1 MFVGKIFIKLPKLK
15 LPNPFLKSL
24 LTVLLLLVIAVGL
37 INTETFYSQSAFAY
51 YGFCT
56 ITLIFVIIFSFFNS
70 TKNNNFILKT
80 PLLLFGLWCCYV
92 LFHYFTNTSTLVF
105 TIYCVALYFLLLKV
119 TLFFSTPKFNFTL
132 FLICIAIIASIE
144 SIYCIGQFLG
154 FFKTQNELFL
164 VTGSW
169 NNPNV
174 IAIFLALTT
183 PIFLFLFQS
192 RFRKIALTGFT
203 TLLIALI
210 LLKCRAAFIGTIL
223 SVIVFYGLEYNFIG
237 WVKDKKN
244 KSSAIAL
251 LILSL
256 LFIIP
261 ISSQLYNAKKASA
274 DGRKFIWKLSTQMAA
289 EKPLTGYGYG
299 FFEKEY
305 NLFQADYIKQGKA
318 TVEELANAGPV
329 IMPHNELLLNA
340 VEGGFIGLCILMLF
354 LGSLVLVIKKREKET
369 ATGLNNSV
377 FNLSY
382 AGIVAFIGI
391 SMVNSTIQIVPIMC
405 IFIIYIAIICSVL
418 EPVRLSTYLS
428 FLEINKGISILT
440 KTTITSGSLY
450 VLYLLFGM
458 ATADNLNKK
467 AALLKKEKHYEQALQ
482 IMPDLAKNIDN
493 YSDYWKN
500 YGAIY
505 LETQNY
511 PKALYCLEQA
521 KKWSSLP
528 DIYSGS
534 GYCYEKL
541 QQYPQAITEYETLV
555 ALYPSKFLYRMVLLN
570 AYLKNK
576 DTDKAIFLANEVI
589 QLKPKVPSEKVN
601 RYKKRCRKLLWN
613 LGIRKQPKNNFNY
626 SSNFN
631 NERFK

>member
-15 LPNPFLKSL
+15 LSNPFFKSL

-37 INTETFYSQSAFAY
+37 INTETFYSSSAFAY
-51 YGFCT
+51 YGFCIFT
-56 ITLIFVIIFSFFNS
+56 SIFVIISSFFNS
-70 TKNNNFILKT
+70 TKNNNIILKT

-105 TIYCVALYFLLLKV
+105 TIYCVALYFLLIKV
-119 TLFFSTPKFNFTL
+119 TSFFSTPNFNFAL
-132 FLICIAIIASIE
+132 FLICIAVIALIE

-154 FFKTQNELFL
+154 FFKTQNELFA

-274 DGRKFIWKLSTQMAA
+274 DGRKFIWKLSTQMAT

-299 FFEKEY
+299 FFEREY
-305 NLFQADYIKQGKA
+305 NLFQANYIKQGKA
-318 TVEELANAGPV
+318 TAEELANAGPV
-329 IMPHNELLLNA
+329 IMPHNEILLNV

-369 ATGLNNSV
+369 ATGFNNSV

-405 IFIIYIAIICSVL
+405 IFIIYTAIICSVL
-418 EPVRLSTYLS
+418 EPIRLPAYLS

-467 AALLKKEKHYEQALQ
+467 AALLKKEKNYKQALQ
-482 IMPDLAKNIDN
+482 VMPSLEENIN
-493 YSDYWKN
+493 SYADYWIN

-505 LETQNY
+505 LETQQY
-511 PKALYCLEQA
+511 SKALNCMRLA

-528 DIYSGS
+528 EIYSGS
-534 GYCYEKL
+534 GFCYEKL
-541 QQYPQAITEYETLV
+541 QQYPQAIREYETLV
-555 ALYPSKFLYRMVLLN
+555 ALYPTKFLYRMVLLGT
-570 AYLKNK
+570 YMKNK
-576 DTDKAIFLANEVI
+576 DNTKAIALAKEI
-589 QLKPKVPSEKVN
+589 IKLKPKIPSKEVNQYKKMCSTLLKKLGVQKVN
-601 RYKKRCRKLLWN
+601 NNKRFSFY
-613 LGIRKQPKNNFNY
+613 NNRN
-626 SSNFN
+626 
-631 NERFK
+631 